1 MTPLVAVL
9 SLGVS
14 PAYWEASC
22 NVTVKGNGVRS
33 AECVAVMFQK

>member
-1 MTPLVAVL
+1 MTPFIAVL
-9 SLGVS
+9 RLGVS

-33 AECVAVMFQK
+33 AECVAVMLQK